1 MAGAVKI
8 KNGTKLQIAFDA
20 DVGTQP
26 EFNMICTFAKAL
38 DESIFLV
45 SIPMKEG
52 KPIPLDETQKILFAY
67 GQGEDK
73 AIMAGYADDI
83 VKEGI
88 RNYWKIRRVT
98 EQRQFLERVD
108 ERYQITLRMEYLQET
123 WQPNDQGV
131 IQKEE
136 AMSVD
141 ISAGGM
147 AVFLNR
153 RLRVGEVCE
162 LTLPRLGTAEE
173 GRKFEGLVGVVCW
186 LREAPKGSMFR
197 NVCGLQF
204 RFGNELEKARLNE
217 YLGYMKKK
225 YKL

>member
-38 DESIFLV
+38 DESAFLV

-98 EQRQFLERVD
+98 ELRQFLERVD

>member
-38 DESIFLV
+38 DESAFLV

-186 LREAPKGSMFR
+186 LRKAPKGSMFR

>member
-38 DESIFLV
+38 DESAFLV